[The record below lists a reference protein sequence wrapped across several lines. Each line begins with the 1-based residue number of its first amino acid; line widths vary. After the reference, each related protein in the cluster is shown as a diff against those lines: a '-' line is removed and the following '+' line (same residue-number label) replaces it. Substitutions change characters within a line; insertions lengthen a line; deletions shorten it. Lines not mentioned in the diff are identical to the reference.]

1 MKRNLLKKLFFAA
14 MAVVM
19 LAACGGTNEVD
30 QRDAFVGAY
39 AYTATG
45 SVDFQTGFLQVN
57 LPLNETGTFTIRKE
71 GDGDKVVIEGY
82 NNPINATVSGNQL
95 ILESNTWQST
105 SGGIEF
111 DLTFTYDNATLSENQ
126 LTWDSDVYGTAKYSS
141 ITADGNG
148 DLSVVAIKQ

>member
-45 SVDFQTGFLQVN
+45 SVDFQTGFFQVN
-57 LPLNETGTFTIRKE
+57 LPLNESGTFTIRKE

-111 DLTFTYDNATLSENQ
+111 DLTFTYGKATLSENQ

-148 DLSVVAIKQ
+148 TVSVVAIKQ

>member
-1 MKRNLLKKLFFAA
+1 MKRNLLKKFVIAAVAVFA
-14 MAVVM
+14 

-45 SVDFQTGFLQVN
+45 SVDFQAGFYQVN

-82 NNPINATVSGNQL
+82 NDPINAVVSGNQL
-95 ILESNTWQST
+95 SLESNTLHSA
-105 SGGIEF
+105 SGAIEF
-111 DLTFTYDNATLSENQ
+111 DLTFTYGKATLIDNQ
-126 LTWDSDVYGTAKYSS
+126 LTWNTDVTGTAKYSS
-141 ITADGNG
+141 ITATGG
-148 DLSVVAIKQ
+148 GTVSMVAIKQ

>member
-1 MKRNLLKKLFFAA
+1 MKRNLLKKFVFAA

-19 LAACGGTNEVD
+19 LAACGGNEVD
-30 QRDAFVGAY
+30 PRDAFVGAY

-45 SVDFQTGFLQVN
+45 SVDFQAGGLQVT
-57 LPLNETGTFTIRKE
+57 LPLNKTGNLTISKV
-71 GDGDKVVIEGY
+71 GDGNKVVIEGY
-82 NNPINATVSGNQL
+82 NDPINATVSGNQL

-111 DLTFTYDNATLSENQ
+111 DLTFTYGKATLSENQ

>member
-19 LAACGGTNEVD
+19 LAACGGKNEVD

-45 SVDFQTGFLQVN
+45 SVDFQAGFYQVN

-82 NNPINATVSGNQL
+82 NDPINAVVSGNQL
-95 ILESNTWQST
+95 ILESNTLHSS
-105 SGGIEF
+105 SGAIEF
-111 DLTFTYDNATLSENQ
+111 DLIFTYGKATLIDNQ
-126 LTWDSDVYGTAKYSS
+126 LTWNTDVSGTAQYSS
-141 ITADGNG
+141 ITATGG
-148 DLSVVAIKQ
+148 GTVSMVAIKQ

>member
-1 MKRNLLKKLFFAA
+1 MKRNLLKKFVFAA
-14 MAVVM
+14 VAVFA
-19 LAACGGTNEVD
+19 LAACGGKNEVD

-45 SVDFQTGFLQVN
+45 GIDFKAGGLQMT
-57 LPLNETGTFTIRKE
+57 LPLNKTGNLTISKV

-111 DLTFTYDNATLSENQ
+111 DLTFTYGKATLSENQ
-126 LTWDSDVYGTAKYSS
+126 LTWDSDVYGNAKYSS

>member
-19 LAACGGTNEVD
+19 LAACGGKNEVD
-30 QRDAFVGAY
+30 QRDAFVGVY

-45 SVDFQTGFLQVN
+45 SVDFQAGFFQVN

-105 SGGIEF
+105 SGGIVF
-111 DLTFTYDNATLSENQ
+111 DLTFTYGKATLSENQ

>member
-45 SVDFQTGFLQVN
+45 SVDFQAGGLQMT
-57 LPLNETGTFTIRKE
+57 LPLNKTGNLTISKV
-71 GDGDKVVIEGY
+71 GDGNKVVIEGY

-111 DLTFTYDNATLSENQ
+111 DLTFTYGKATLSENQ

-148 DLSVVAIKQ
+148 TVSVVAIKQ

>member
-45 SVDFQTGFLQVN
+45 SVDFQAGFLQVN
-57 LPLNETGTFTIRKE
+57 LPLNESGTFTIRKE